1 MGNRARLGHAGHV
14 GRTVSEPQARG
25 LCFSCVLERPCR
37 SGPTHCELADR
48 VTQRNVRCRM
58 SKMWEAPAPGRF
70 LPKSRMQNRHAW
82 YHKFLSRVTFSRLAT
97 FGGYQNARE
106 RSTHRD
112 CGSGS
117 RVVVFRGDSDGE
129 AVRPYPAR
137 GPKASLR
144 IYRHGL
150 ARAPAKRSA
159 RGRFWGKGIP
169 KPVPSAGC
177 QLAKSF

>member
-82 YHKFLSRVTFSRLAT
+82 YHKFLSRVTISRFAT
-97 FGGYQNARE
+97 LGSYQNARK
-106 RSTHRD
+106 RSSDRN
-112 CGSGS
+112 CGTGAWLV
-117 RVVVFRGDSDGE
+117 RFDSDSHGE
-129 AVRPYPAR
+129 TLRSHPAR
-137 GPKASLR
+137 SATVGPG
-144 IYRHGL
+144 IYSHWL
-150 ARAPAKRSA
+150 ARRHP
-159 RGRFWGKGIP
+159 
-169 KPVPSAGC
+169 
-177 QLAKSF
+177 